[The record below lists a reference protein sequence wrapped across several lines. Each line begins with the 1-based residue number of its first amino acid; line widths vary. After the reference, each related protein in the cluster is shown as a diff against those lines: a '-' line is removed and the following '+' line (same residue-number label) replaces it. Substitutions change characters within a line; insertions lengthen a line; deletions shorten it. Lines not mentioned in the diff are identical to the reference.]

1 MIQKEHNTDRDLS
14 LRSAESADAAF
25 MEMLYA
31 ATRRDELAI
40 FNWSREQE
48 DAFFK
53 MQFELQTRAYRMQFP
68 GADNYVIELEKTPV
82 GRLIVERGEQE
93 IRVIDISLL
102 PKFRNRGIGAILLE
116 KLKAEA
122 AADGKSVFLR
132 VLQTNVSAKRF
143 YERLGF
149 TVVEDAELHF
159 AMRWHS

>member
-1 MIQKEHNTDRDLS
+1 
-14 LRSAESADAAF
+14 